1 MKNEPILLVDNHHG
15 IFCAQILA
23 EQYGHLMPS
32 QLKESIDICL
42 VGPEHPEYLEAW
54 QDLECIQI
62 TIDSTPYTI
71 EWNDGD
77 IWAVPEGVSFFEN
90 Y

>member
-42 VGPEHPEYLEAW
+42 VGPEHP
-54 QDLECIQI
+54 
-62 TIDSTPYTI
+62 
-71 EWNDGD
+71 
-77 IWAVPEGVSFFEN
+77 
-90 Y
+90 